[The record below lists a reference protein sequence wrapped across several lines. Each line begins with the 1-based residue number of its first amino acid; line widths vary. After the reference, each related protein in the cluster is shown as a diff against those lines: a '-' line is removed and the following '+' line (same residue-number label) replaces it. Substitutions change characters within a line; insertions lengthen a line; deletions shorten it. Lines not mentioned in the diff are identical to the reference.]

1 MRFYNPRNALICLLL
16 FVMAGCGP
24 LPRPFKEGKGV
35 ESPFE
40 AIQDSAGVVVVPIEG
55 APTAASGPLTEILA
69 AALVRNGIPATT
81 GGDLK
86 NAFLLEGLATPPG
99 PAGDLSIAWNLTDES
114 GETVTGFVTR
124 HVVTREAWQAGRVA
138 DLGRIAD
145 VTAAATAE
153 SLHGPAIAV
162 RDLPKRQRSR
172 FAVVSVEGA
181 PGDGNAALK
190 TAFEAVLR
198 RAGLPVTANPED
210 AAILIYGVVKVT
222 PIAGGKESL
231 SLVWTLRD
239 PDGKEI
245 GELKQSNDVRQGE
258 LDVKWGA
265 LAYDITSAVIS
276 DITRIMRIIDDAEDI
291 RRR

>member
-1 MRFYNPRNALICLLL
+1 VRFCNPRCVLVCFLL

-24 LPRPFKEGKGV
+24 LPRPFKDGKGV

-40 AIQDSAGVVVVPIEG
+40 AIQDSAGIVVVPIEG

-69 AALVRNGIPATT
+69 AALVSRGVPATT

-86 NAFLLEGLATPPG
+86 NAYLLEGLATPSG
-99 PAGDLSIAWNLTDES
+99 RAGGQSIDWNLTDES
-114 GETVTGFVTR
+114 GETVMAFSTR
-124 HVVTREAWQAGRVA
+124 HPITPAAWQAGSVA
-138 DLGRIAD
+138 DLGLIAD
-145 VTAAATAE
+145 ATATE
-153 SLHGPAIAV
+153 IAENLHGPAVTAREI
-162 RDLPKRQRSR
+162 PKKQRSR

-181 PGDGNAALK
+181 PGDGNEALK
-190 TAFEAVLR
+190 TAFEAVLQ
-198 RAGLPVTANPED
+198 RAGLPVTGNPEE
-210 AAILIYGVVKVT
+210 AAILIYGIVSVT
-222 PIAGGKESL
+222 PVDGGRDAL

-245 GELKQSNDVRQGE
+245 GELKQSNQVRRGE

-276 DITRIMRIIDDAEDI
+276 DVTRIMAIIDDAETI